1 MRTHRYITYF
11 QPFLLYIKKNLVSGS
26 ESGGD
31 LGVKHEDKGGSDGTE
46 SVGSRSLEE
55 GGGTLVLDDLSEAVH
70 GVLVDP
76 LGLRLLGLHLQ
87 TTTDGIHGV

>member
-46 SVGSRSLEE
+46 SVGSGSLEK
-55 GGGTLVLDDLSEAVH
+55 GGGTLV
-70 GVLVDP
+70 P
-76 LGLRLLGLHLQ
+76 NP
-87 TTTDGIHGV
+87 IYK